1 MREIKNEN
9 IETVGNADTETTES
23 KGLSA
28 WLSCDQPRLGAV
40 GTLALLVIASLLT
53 PLALDMYTPAI
64 PHMVQY
70 LNTDAAAVNLTLVGF
85 FAFNAIGLLLFG
97 TMSDKYGRKPVLL
110 AGAGA
115 YTLGSALCAIAPT
128 IEFLIAMRVIQAL
141 GAGAVGAIGTAVVK
155 DAFKPAY
162 REKVLSVV
170 QVMFVVGPVFAPVI
184 GSLLLQVLDWRGI
197 FVTLTVIGV
206 LILAM
211 GMMFSESLPKNQRTR
226 DNILPTIGH
235 LTWVLKSK
243 PFVLF
248 LLTMA
253 MFNLPFMAYIAVGSY
268 IYIDAFGLSEL
279 GYSAFFAV
287 GAVAGSVGPFI
298 WLFVQK
304 FMSSKTFTT
313 VLLTVSVA
321 AGFALMA
328 FGGISEY
335 TFCGL
340 FLLFILAESC
350 ARPYSTNILLNQHDG
365 ETGAASSVI
374 NFTHTVFG
382 CFGMLLAVLPWPNYM
397 FGVGAIIVISTAIAF
412 VFWAFILKGTVVV
425 RGLND

>member
-1 MREIKNEN
+1 MKETKNEN
-9 IETVGNADTETTES
+9 VETVGNADTVATES

-28 WLSCDQPRLGAV
+28 WLSCDQTHLGAV

-184 GSLLLQVLDWRGI
+184 GSLLLQVLG
-197 FVTLTVIGV
+197 
-206 LILAM
+206 
-211 GMMFSESLPKNQRTR
+211 
-226 DNILPTIGH
+226 
-235 LTWVLKSK
+235 
-243 PFVLF
+243 
-248 LLTMA
+248 
-253 MFNLPFMAYIAVGSY
+253 
-268 IYIDAFGLSEL
+268 
-279 GYSAFFAV
+279 
-287 GAVAGSVGPFI
+287 AGS
-298 WLFVQK
+298 
-304 FMSSKTFTT
+304 SS
-313 VLLTVSVA
+313 
-321 AGFALMA
+321 
-328 FGGISEY
+328 
-335 TFCGL
+335 
-340 FLLFILAESC
+340 
-350 ARPYSTNILLNQHDG
+350 R
-365 ETGAASSVI
+365 
-374 NFTHTVFG
+374 
-382 CFGMLLAVLPWPNYM
+382 
-397 FGVGAIIVISTAIAF
+397 
-412 VFWAFILKGTVVV
+412 
-425 RGLND
+425 